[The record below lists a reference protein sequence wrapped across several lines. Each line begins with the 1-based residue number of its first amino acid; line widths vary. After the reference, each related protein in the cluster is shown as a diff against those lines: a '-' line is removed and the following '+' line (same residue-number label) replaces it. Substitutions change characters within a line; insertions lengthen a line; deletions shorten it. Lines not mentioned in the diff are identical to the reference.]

1 MSGARRIALLGGES
15 SGKSTLAAALA
26 ARLDTVWVEEYG
38 RELWVKR
45 DGALD
50 FEDLLHIG
58 EVQVI
63 REDRAA
69 ARARGFLFCDTT
81 PLVTLFYSRAL
92 FGRVDPRLETL
103 AARRYDH
110 SLLCAPDF
118 PFVQD
123 GWREDAAFRQAQH
136 DFYRE
141 ELDRAGQAYT
151 LIDGPLDQRIDKAV
165 AALAA
170 AQGDG

>member
-1 MSGARRIALLGGES
+1 MSAVKRIALLGGES
-15 SGKSTLAAALA
+15 SGKSTLAEALA
-26 ARLDTVWVEEYG
+26 KRLDTLWVPEYG

-63 REDRAA
+63 REEKAA
-69 ARARGFLFCDTT
+69 ARARRFLFCDTT
-81 PLVTLFYSRAL
+81 PLVTAFYSEAL
-92 FGRVDPRLETL
+92 FGRVDPKLEEL
-103 AARRYDH
+103 AGRRYDH

-123 GWREDAAFRQAQH
+123 GWREDDAFRHRQH
-136 DFYRE
+136 DAYRA
-141 ELDRAGQAYT
+141 ELIRTGQPFT
-151 LIDGPLDQRIDKAV
+151 PIEGPLEQRIE
-165 AALAA
+165 AAIRALDGLA
-170 AQGDG
+170 

>member
-1 MSGARRIALLGGES
+1 MTAVRRVALLGGES

-26 ARLDTVWVEEYG
+26 ELHGTLWVEEYG

-58 EVQVI
+58 QVQVI
-63 REDRAA
+63 REEKAM
-69 ARARGFLFCDTT
+69 ARAQRFLFCDTT
-81 PLVTLFYSRAL
+81 PLVTAFYSQAL
-92 FGRVDPRLETL
+92 FGRVDPRLAEL
-103 AARRYDH
+103 ALRRYDH
-110 SLLCAPDF
+110 SLLCAPDI

-123 GWREDAAFRQAQH
+123 GWREDAAFRQEQH
-136 DFYRE
+136 DHYRD
-141 ELDRAGQAYT
+141 ELLRSGQPFT
-151 LIDGPLDQRIDKAV
+151 LIEGSLDERIETAL

-170 AQGDG
+170 

>member
-1 MSGARRIALLGGES
+1 MSAVGRIALLGGES
-15 SGKSTLAAALA
+15 SGKSTLAAGLA
-26 ARLDTVWVEEYG
+26 TRLDTLWVEEYG

-63 REDRAA
+63 REDKAA
-69 ARARGFLFCDTT
+69 ARAKRFLFCDTT
-81 PLVTLFYSRAL
+81 PLVTAFYSQAL
-92 FGRVDPRLETL
+92 FGRVDPRLAAL
-103 AARRYDH
+103 AERRYDH

-123 GWREDAAFRQAQH
+123 GWREDSAFRQQQH
-136 DFYRE
+136 DFYE
-141 ELDRAGQAYT
+141 AELVRTGQPFT
-151 LIDGPLDQRIDKAV
+151 LIRGPIDARIET
-165 AALAA
+165 ALAA
-170 AQGDG
+170 IGA